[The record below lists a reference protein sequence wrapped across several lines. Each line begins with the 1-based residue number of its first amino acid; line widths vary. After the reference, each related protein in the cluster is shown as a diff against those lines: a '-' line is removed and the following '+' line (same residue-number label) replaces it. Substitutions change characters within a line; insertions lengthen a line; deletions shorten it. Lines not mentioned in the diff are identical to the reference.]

1 MNELKILLAENR
13 TQFKPA
19 ETLTGVAGWRLSTAP
34 QSAELR
40 LFWHTRGKGTEDV
53 AVSPTGEKIVLHPH
67 ARSR

>member
-13 TQFKPA
+13 TQFKPT
-19 ETLTGVAGWRLSTAP
+19 ETLTGLAGWRLSTAP

-40 LFWHTRGKGTEDV
+40 LFWHTRGKGT
-53 AVSPTGEKIVLHPH
+53 GEEIVLHPH